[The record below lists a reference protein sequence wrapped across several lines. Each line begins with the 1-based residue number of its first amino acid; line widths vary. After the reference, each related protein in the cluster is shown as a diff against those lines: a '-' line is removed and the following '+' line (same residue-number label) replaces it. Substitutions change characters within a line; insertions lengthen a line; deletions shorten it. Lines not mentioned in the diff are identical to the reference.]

1 MKKPGIPDT
10 TPRWLRDW
18 LEILTGRRRNKIAV
32 PLPRT
37 LTFSAS
43 PTKAE
48 CEALYAYCNDVRSAV
63 EAILTRLD
71 S

>member
-1 MKKPGIPDT
+1 MSKPPIPSSA
-10 TPRWLRDW
+10 PPWLRTT

-32 PLPRT
+32 PAAQT

-48 CEALYAYCNDVRSAV
+48 CEALYAYVGDVRSALAQLI
-63 EAILTRLD
+63 ERMD